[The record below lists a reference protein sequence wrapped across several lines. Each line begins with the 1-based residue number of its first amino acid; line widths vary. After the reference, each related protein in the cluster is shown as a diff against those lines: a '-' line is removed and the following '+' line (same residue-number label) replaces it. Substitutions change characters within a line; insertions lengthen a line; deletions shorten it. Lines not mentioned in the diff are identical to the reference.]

1 MSDGEPVMVHE
12 AGAAAEQ
19 LGLSPSGLRR
29 VAAIYE
35 AVHGE
40 LPRKQDTRA
49 RLYPAEALERL
60 TTARRLVEAE
70 VYRSIGEALE
80 ALVRGVPVNL
90 TVELSDAAPVRSQA
104 VPNEALG
111 VLLGELRG
119 LREENAE
126 IRAELRALR
135 SEVGELR
142 RLPVASVT
150 SPTDLLDPDEPAAV
164 EVEGPFV
171 RAARWLERRLR
182 GGRG

>member
-1 MSDGEPVMVHE
+1 MNDGGPVTLLE

-40 LPRKQDTRA
+40 LPRKRDTKA

-70 VYRSIGEALE
+70 VYRSIGEALQ
-80 ALVRGVPVNL
+80 ALERGVPVDL
-90 TVELSDAAPVRSQA
+90 TAEPLEVAPVRSQA

-142 RLPVASVT
+142 RLPPASMV
-150 SPTDLLDPDEPAAV
+150 SRDDEPAVV

-182 GGRG
+182 GGRE